1 MQKEDLK
8 VLLDQTQFQ
17 RLGKEFC
24 LVKKANKAKGQAGDF
39 AVLANGKK
47 LCSTLP
53 KQFSICFIFIWNK

>member
-39 AVLANGKK
+39 AVLASGKK
-47 LCSTLP
+47 LCSTL
-53 KQFSICFIFIWNK
+53 